1 VRGCEWQLY
10 RLIIKFGQCQQTRQV
25 FLAGFFLP
33 KIGQRFEAGMG
44 TTIIDAEFESS
55 ASLGAP
61 QAVADSPFV
70 VMKFGGSS
78 VSTAEN
84 WRTIARLLQHRL
96 DEGLKPLVVHSAL
109 KGVSNSLAAVLTS
122 AVNGDPS
129 DVLESIR
136 RQHYELA
143 DALGLDGPSMFDET
157 LHELD
162 QLVAGVRLVREVS
175 VRVRVRIMA
184 LGELMA
190 TQLGAAYLESQ
201 SLPVQWFDARD
212 LLTSRSGGN
221 RQTANAYLSATCDF
235 EPETD
240 LQSKLKAAGKIG
252 LTQGFI
258 ARNKNGET
266 VLLGRGGSD
275 TSASYFAAKL
285 QARRLEIWTDVP
297 GMFSADPR
305 LIPSARLLVA
315 LHYDEAQELASAGSS
330 VLHPRCIAPMRES
343 AIPIF
348 IRSTSSPEISG
359 TVISSVT
366 EELEPQVKG
375 ICIRNGQTLIS
386 MDGVGMWHEVG
397 FLAKAFAA
405 FNDNGV
411 SVDLVSTSETNV
423 TVSIDTSDGML
434 SDDVEESL
442 VDDLEKLCRVRVISN
457 CSAVSLVGRKIRTII
472 PRLAPALEVFEE
484 ERIHLMSQAANDLNL
499 SFVVDK
505 QQGPR
510 LVSKLHA
517 TIIRKKGASTVF
529 GASWE
534 RLFSG
539 DDPAS
544 RTRDSWWM
552 KKREQLL
559 DLADEHLNAYVYDRE
574 SVAAA
579 AQSLLDLKNVS
590 RILYAV
596 KANFNAELL
605 KTLGAT
611 GVDFECVSPGEVEW
625 LEQIFPDLELERIL
639 FTPNFAPRDEYEW
652 ALNKGLQVTLDNLYP
667 LQAWPE
673 IFKGKKLFI
682 RVDPGQ
688 GRGHHEHVKTAG
700 VHSKFGV
707 PRFEVGELAKLVD
720 DAGAEVIGIHAHSGS
735 GILDPDNWRS
745 VAAELVLV
753 AEQFPGVKTIDLG
766 GGLGVPE
773 KPGDREFDLERLDE
787 TLAEIRASYPQFD
800 LWLEPG
806 RFLVA
811 RAGVLLTHCTQ
822 TKGKG
827 EMRYVG
833 VGTGMNSLIRPALYG
848 SYHEIVNLSR
858 AELSPSETVTVVGPI
873 CETGDRLGSDRLLP
887 PTQEGDVILIA
898 NAGAYGYVMSSQ
910 YNRREVA
917 KEIVI

>member
-1 VRGCEWQLY
+1 MNPAVEE
-10 RLIIKFGQCQQTRQV
+10 
-25 FLAGFFLP
+25 AS
-33 KIGQRFEAGMG
+33 FEN
-44 TTIIDAEFESS
+44 S
-55 ASLGAP
+55 ALLGASKDI
-61 QAVADSPFV
+61 AESEWV

-78 VSTAEN
+78 VSCAEN
-84 WRTIARLLQHRL
+84 WKTIASLLRQRLNS
-96 DEGLKPLVVHSAL
+96 GLRPVVVHSAL
-109 KGVSNSLAAVLTS
+109 KGVSNSLEGLLKS
-122 AVNGDPS
+122 AVADNPS
-129 DVLESIR
+129 DALDNIR
-136 RQHYELA
+136 VQHYQLA
-143 DALGLDGPSMFDET
+143 ETLGLDGPIMLDDT
-157 LHELD
+157 LHELE

-190 TQLGAAYLESQ
+190 TRLGAAYLESQ
-201 SLPVQWFDARD
+201 SLPVQWSDARD
-212 LLTSRSGGN
+212 LLTSLPHSA
-221 RQTANAYLSATCDF
+221 RQTSAAYLSATCDF
-235 EPETD
+235 EPDQNLE
-240 LQSKLKAAGKIG
+240 LVLSAHKKII

-285 QARRLEIWTDVP
+285 QARRLEVWTDVP
-297 GMFSADPR
+297 GMFSADPKVV
-305 LIPSARLLVA
+305 PSARLLVA

-330 VLHPRCIAPMRES
+330 VLHPRCITPVRES
-343 AIPIF
+343 RIPLF
-348 IRSTSSPEISG
+348 IRSTSNPEIAG
-359 TVISSVT
+359 TVISSIT
-366 EELEPQVKG
+366 EEVEPQVKG
-375 ICIRNGQTLIS
+375 ICIRNGLTLIS

-397 FLAKAFAA
+397 FLAKAFKA
-405 FNDNGV
+405 FSDNGV

-434 SDDVEESL
+434 SDDVEEAL

-510 LVSKLHA
+510 LVGKLHA
-517 TIIRKKGASTVF
+517 TIIRKSGSGSVF
-529 GASWE
+529 GRSWE
-534 RLFSG
+534 RLF
-539 DDPAS
+539 AS
-544 RTRDSWWM
+544 DEPSVRRPDAWWM

-559 DLADEHLNAYVYDRE
+559 QVAEGQLNAYVYDRD
-574 SVAAA
+574 SVTDAAR
-579 AQSLLDLKNVS
+579 SLLGLRNVD

-596 KANFNAELL
+596 KANFNPDLL
-605 KTLGAT
+605 RTLAGE

-625 LEQIFPDLELERIL
+625 LEREIPDFDIGRIL
-639 FTPNFAPRDEYEW
+639 FTPNFAPREEYQW
-652 ALNKGLQVTLDNLYP
+652 ALAKGLQVTLDNLYP

-673 IFKGKKLFI
+673 IFKGKQLFI

-707 PRFEVGELAKLVD
+707 PRFEVDELARLVAA
-720 DAGAEVIGIHAHSGS
+720 AGAEVTGIHAHSGS
-735 GILDPDNWRS
+735 GILDPNNWRS
-745 VAAELVLV
+745 VAGELVLI
-753 AEQFPGVKTIDLG
+753 AERFPNVKTIDLG

-773 KPGDREFDLERLDE
+773 KPGDKEFDVARLDE
-787 TLAEIRASYPQFD
+787 TLAEIRETYPQFK

-811 RAGVLLTHCTQ
+811 RAGVLLTRCTQ

-827 EMRYVG
+827 EMQYIG

-848 SYHEIVNLSR
+848 SYHEIVNLTR
-858 AELSPSETVTVVGPI
+858 ADEAPSETVTVVGPI

-887 PTQEGDVILIA
+887 PTSEGDIILIA

-910 YNRREVA
+910 YNLRDVA
-917 KEIVI
+917 EEIVL

>member
-1 VRGCEWQLY
+1 MS
-10 RLIIKFGQCQQTRQV
+10 TTTT
-25 FLAGFFLP
+25 
-33 KIGQRFEAGMG
+33 EA
-44 TTIIDAEFESS
+44 TFESS
-55 ASLGAP
+55 AALGAP
-61 QAVADSPFV
+61 AAIAESRWV

-84 WRTIARLLQHRL
+84 WHKIAQLLKSRL
-96 DEGLKPLVVHSAL
+96 EAGLLPVVVHSAL
-109 KGVSNSLAAVLTS
+109 KGVSNSLQEVLTAAVAGDRTNALT
-122 AVNGDPS
+122 D
-129 DVLESIR
+129 IR
-136 RQHYELA
+136 EQHYELA
-143 DALGLDGPSMFDET
+143 TALGLDGAAMLDET

-190 TQLGAAYLESQ
+190 TRLGAAYLKNQ
-201 SLPVQWFDARD
+201 SLPVDWLDARE
-212 LLTSRSGGN
+212 LLRSRSRSG
-221 RQTANAYLSATCDF
+221 RQTASTYLSATCDF
-235 EPETD
+235 EPDEELQLRLSTD
-240 LQSKLKAAGKIG
+240 DRIVV
-252 LTQGFI
+252 TQGFI

-297 GMFSADPR
+297 GMFTADPR
-305 LIPSARLLVA
+305 VVPSARLLVA
-315 LHYDEAQELASAGSS
+315 LHYDEAQELSSAGSS
-330 VLHPRCIAPMRES
+330 VLHPRCIAPVRS
-343 AIPIF
+343 ARIPLF
-348 IRSTSSPEISG
+348 IRSTSAPEIAG

-366 EELEPQVKG
+366 EETEPQVKG
-375 ICIRNGQTLIS
+375 ICIRNGLTLIS
-386 MDGVGMWHEVG
+386 MDGVGMWQEVG

-405 FNDNGV
+405 FSENGV
-411 SVDLVSTSETNV
+411 SVDLISTSETNV
-423 TVSIDTSDGML
+423 TVSIDTSDHML
-434 SDDVEESL
+434 SDDVEEAL

-457 CSAVSLVGRKIRTII
+457 CSAISLVGRKIRTII

-510 LVSKLHA
+510 LVVKLHS
-517 TIIRKKGASTVF
+517 TIIRKKGVSTVF
-529 GASWE
+529 GSSWDS
-534 RLFSG
+534 LFAA
-539 DDPAS
+539 DQPAV
-544 RTRDSWWM
+544 RRPDVWWM
-552 KKREQLL
+552 KKRDQLL
-559 DLADEHLNAYVYDRE
+559 SLADQHLNAYVYDRD
-574 SVAAA
+574 SVADAA
-579 AQSLLDLKNVS
+579 NRLLGLKNVD
-590 RILYAV
+590 RILYAM
-596 KANFNAELL
+596 KANFNPDLL
-605 KTLGAT
+605 KTLGNT

-625 LEQIFPDLELERIL
+625 LEENIPNFDIGRIL
-639 FTPNFAPRDEYEW
+639 FTPNFAPRQEYEW
-652 ALNKGLQVTLDNLYP
+652 GIRKGLQVTLDNLYP

-673 IFKGKKLFI
+673 LFNGAKLFI

-707 PRFEVGELAKLVD
+707 PRFEVGDLATLVEA
-720 DAGAEVIGIHAHSGS
+720 AGAEVIGIHAHSGS

-745 VAAELVLV
+745 VASELVLI
-753 AEQFPGVKTIDLG
+753 AEQFPAVKTIDLG

-773 KPGDREFDLERLDE
+773 KPGDKEFDLERLDE
-787 TLAEIRASYPQFD
+787 TLGEIRVAYPQFD

-811 RAGVLLTHCTQ
+811 RAGVLLTRCTQ

-827 EMRYVG
+827 EMCYVG

-858 AELSPSETVTVVGPI
+858 ADQLPSEIVTVVGPI

-887 PTQEGDVILIA
+887 PTEEGDVILIA
-898 NAGAYGYVMSSQ
+898 NAGAYGHVMSSR
-910 YNRREVA
+910 YNLREVA
-917 KEIVI
+917 REIVI

>member
-1 VRGCEWQLY
+1 MSSTIAE
-10 RLIIKFGQCQQTRQV
+10 
-25 FLAGFFLP
+25 AD
-33 KIGQRFEAGMG
+33 FE
-44 TTIIDAEFESS
+44 DSEL
-55 ASLGAP
+55 LGAP
-61 QAVADSPFV
+61 EAIGKSTWI
-70 VMKFGGSS
+70 VMKFGGTS
-78 VSTAEN
+78 VSSAEN
-84 WRTIARLLQHRL
+84 WATIAELLRRRLKQ
-96 DEGLKPLVVHSAL
+96 GLRPVVVQSAL
-109 KGVSNSLAAVLTS
+109 QGVSDALTAVLQS
-122 AVNGDPS
+122 AVTDDPVDTLS
-129 DVLESIR
+129 GIR
-136 RQHYELA
+136 EQHYALA
-143 DALGLDGPSMFDET
+143 EALGLDGPEMLDET
-157 LHELD
+157 LQELE

-190 TQLGAAYLESQ
+190 TRLGAAYLEAQ
-201 SLPVQWFDARD
+201 SLPVQWIDARE
-212 LLTSRSGGN
+212 LLTSRSQST
-221 RQTANAYLSATCDF
+221 RQTANSYLSATCEFTPDAG
-235 EPETD
+235 
-240 LQSKLKAAGKIG
+240 LQSMLASEGKIV

-305 LIPSARLLVA
+305 VVPSARLLVA
-315 LHYDEAQELASAGSS
+315 LHYDEAQELASAGSA
-330 VLHPRCIAPMRES
+330 VLHPRCIAPVRES
-343 AIPIF
+343 KIPLF
-348 IRSTSSPEISG
+348 VRSTAAPQIGG

-366 EELEPQVKG
+366 EEIEPQVKG
-375 ICIRNGQTLIS
+375 ICIRDGLTLIS

-397 FLAKAFAA
+397 FLAKVFTAFSE
-405 FNDNGV
+405 NGV

-442 VDDLEKLCRVRVISN
+442 VDDLEKLCQVRVISN

-499 SFVVDK
+499 SFVIDK

-510 LVSKLHA
+510 LVGKLHA
-517 TIIRKKGASTVF
+517 IIIRKKGATNVF
-529 GASWE
+529 GDSWE
-534 RLFSG
+534 RLFAG
-539 DDPAS
+539 DEPA
-544 RTRDSWWM
+544 TRAPNAWWM

-559 DLADEHLNAYVYDRE
+559 QLADKQLNAYVYDRD
-574 SVAAA
+574 SVAEAA
-579 AQSLLDLKNVS
+579 SDLLGLKNID

-596 KANFNAELL
+596 KANFNVDLL
-605 KTLGAT
+605 QTLAAA

-625 LEQIFPDLELERIL
+625 LEQSVPGLDIERVL
-639 FTPNFAPRDEYEW
+639 FTPNFAPRDEYAW
-652 ALNKGLQVTLDNLYP
+652 AIEKGLQLTLDNLYP

-673 IFKGKKLFI
+673 LFEGKQLFI
-682 RVDPGQ
+682 RIDPGQ

-707 PRFEVGELAKLVD
+707 PRFEIDELSQLVD
-720 DAGAEVIGIHAHSGS
+720 AAGAEVVGIHAHSGS
-735 GILDPDNWRS
+735 GILDPENWRS
-745 VAAELVLV
+745 VAGELVLI
-753 AEQFPGVKTIDLG
+753 AERFPGVKVIDLG

-773 KPGDREFDLERLDE
+773 KPGDKAFDLDRLDE
-787 TLAEIRASYPQFD
+787 TLAEIREAYPQFD

-806 RFLVA
+806 RYLVA
-811 RAGVLLTHCTQ
+811 RAGVLLTRCTQ

-827 EMRYVG
+827 EMRYIG

-858 AELSPSETVTVVGPI
+858 ADQAPSETATVVGPI

-887 PTQEGDVILIA
+887 PTKEGDVILVA
-898 NAGAYGYVMSSQ
+898 NAGAYGYVMSSN
-910 YNRREVA
+910 YNRRDVA
-917 KEIVI
+917 EEIVI

>member
-1 VRGCEWQLY
+1 
-10 RLIIKFGQCQQTRQV
+10 
-25 FLAGFFLP
+25 
-33 KIGQRFEAGMG
+33 MSS
-44 TTIIDAEFESS
+44 TIIEAVFEDS
-55 ASLGAP
+55 ALLGAP
-61 QAVADSPFV
+61 GNVAESPWV
-70 VMKFGGSS
+70 VMKFGGTS

-84 WRTIARLLQHRL
+84 WRTVAGLLRRRLN
-96 DEGLKPLVVHSAL
+96 EGLRPVVVHSAL
-109 KGVSNSLAAVLTS
+109 KGVSNALGAVLEAAV
-122 AVNGDPS
+122 ADDPTE
-129 DVLESIR
+129 LLGEIR
-136 RQHYELA
+136 DQHYALA
-143 DALGLDGPSMFDET
+143 EALRLDGPAMLDET
-157 LHELD
+157 LHELQ
-162 QLVAGVRLVREVS
+162 QLVAGVRLIREVS

-190 TQLGAAYLESQ
+190 TRLGAAYLESQ
-201 SLPVQWFDARD
+201 SLPVEWLDARD
-212 LLTSRSGGN
+212 LLTSRSQN
-221 RQTANAYLSATCDF
+221 SRQTSAAYLSATCEFGADA
-235 EPETD
+235 E
-240 LQSKLKAAGKIG
+240 LQSTLLAGNNII

-285 QARRLEIWTDVP
+285 QARRLEIWTDVA
-297 GMFSADPR
+297 GLFTADPR
-305 LIPSARLLVA
+305 VVPSARLLVA
-315 LHYDEAQELASAGSS
+315 LHYDEAQELASAGST
-330 VLHPRCIAPMRES
+330 VLHPRCINPVRKS
-343 AIPIF
+343 RIPLF
-348 IRSTSSPEISG
+348 IRSTTAPQIGG

-366 EELEPQVKG
+366 EEIEPQVKG
-375 ICIRNGQTLIS
+375 ICSRNGLTLIS
-386 MDGVGMWHEVG
+386 MDGAGMWHEVG

-405 FNDNGV
+405 FSDNGV

-423 TVSIDTSDGML
+423 TVSIDTSDRML

-442 VDDLEKLCRVRVISN
+442 VNDLEQLCRVRLISN
-457 CSAVSLVGRKIRTII
+457 CTAVSLVGRKIRTII

-510 LVSKLHA
+510 LVRKLHA
-517 TIIRKKGASTVF
+517 IIIRKKGASNVF
-529 GASWE
+529 GSSWE
-534 RLFSG
+534 RLFA
-539 DDPAS
+539 DEEPAA
-544 RTRDSWWM
+544 RAPDAWWM
-552 KKREQLL
+552 KKHEQLL
-559 DLADEHLNAYVYDRE
+559 ALADGHLNAYVYDRD
-574 SVAAA
+574 SVIEAS
-579 AQSLLDLKNVS
+579 QELLGLKNIE

-596 KANFNAELL
+596 KANFNADLL
-605 KTLGAT
+605 RTLSET

-625 LEQIFPDLELERIL
+625 LEETIPGLDLQRIL
-639 FTPNFAPRDEYEW
+639 FTPNFASRAETAW
-652 ALNKGLQVTLDNLYP
+652 ALEKRLQLTLDNLYP

-673 IFKGKKLFI
+673 LFKDRKLFI

-707 PRFEVGELAKLVD
+707 PRFEIEELAKLVAAAD
-720 DAGAEVIGIHAHSGS
+720 AEVIGIHAHSGS
-735 GILDPDNWRS
+735 GILDPENWRS
-745 VAAELVLV
+745 VASELVLI
-753 AEQFPGVKTIDLG
+753 AEQFPAVKTIDLG

-773 KPGDREFDLERLDE
+773 KPGDKAFDLNRLDE
-787 TLAEIRASYPQFD
+787 TLAEFRTAYPQFS

-806 RFLVA
+806 RYLVA

-822 TKGKG
+822 TKGKD

-858 AELSPSETVTVVGPI
+858 IEQAPSETVTVVGPI

-887 PTQEGDVILIA
+887 PTTEGDVILIA

-910 YNRREVA
+910 YNRRDVA
-917 KEIVI
+917 EEIVI

>member
-1 VRGCEWQLY
+1 MNETM
-10 RLIIKFGQCQQTRQV
+10 I
-25 FLAGFFLP
+25 
-33 KIGQRFEAGMG
+33 E
-44 TTIIDAEFESS
+44 AEFESTT
-55 ASLGAP
+55 SLGAP
-61 QAVADSPFV
+61 QAVADSPWV

-84 WRTIARLLQHRL
+84 WRTIANLLQRRL
-96 DEGLKPLVVHSAL
+96 DEGLQPLVVHSAL
-109 KGVSNSLAAVLTS
+109 QGVSNSLEEILTS

-129 DVLESIR
+129 DVLEEIR
-136 RQHYELA
+136 AQHYELA
-143 DALGLDGPSMFDET
+143 ASLGLDGPSMLDDA
-157 LHELD
+157 LRELG
-162 QLVAGVRLVREVS
+162 QLVAGVSLVREVS

-201 SLPVQWFDARD
+201 SLPVAWIDARD
-212 LLTSRSGGN
+212 LLTSRSRSN

-235 EPETD
+235 EPDINLQAT
-240 LQSKLKAAGKIG
+240 LQSTGKIV

-297 GMFSADPR
+297 GMFTADPR
-305 LIPSARLLVA
+305 VVPSARLLVA
-315 LHYDEAQELASAGSS
+315 LHYDEAQELASAGSA
-330 VLHPRCIAPMRES
+330 VLHPRCITPVRES
-343 AIPIF
+343 GIPIF
-348 IRSTSSPEISG
+348 IRSTRAPEISG

-366 EELEPQVKG
+366 EEVEPQVKG

-423 TVSIDTSDGML
+423 TVSVDTSDGML

-442 VDDLEKLCRVRVISN
+442 VDDLEKLCKVRVISN
-457 CSAVSLVGRKIRTII
+457 CSSVSLVGRKIRTII
-472 PRLAPALEVFEE
+472 PRLAAALEVFEE

-505 QQGPR
+505 QQGSR
-510 LVSKLHA
+510 LVSKLHSI
-517 TIIRKKGASTVF
+517 IIRKKGASTVF
-529 GASWE
+529 GSSWE
-534 RLFSG
+534 RLFAG
-539 DDPAS
+539 DEAAV
-544 RTRDSWWM
+544 RTPDAWWM
-552 KKREQLL
+552 KKRAQLL
-559 DLADEHLNAYVYDRE
+559 KLADGQMNAYVYDRD
-574 SVAAA
+574 SVTEVAK
-579 AQSLLDLKNVS
+579 SLLNLKNVS

-605 KTLGAT
+605 KALGEA

-625 LEQIFPDLELERIL
+625 LEQVFPDLDLGRIL
-639 FTPNFAPRDEYEW
+639 FTPNFAPRAEYEW
-652 ALNKGLQVTLDNLYP
+652 ALDKGLRVTLDNLYP

-673 IFKGKKLFI
+673 IFRGKKLFI

-707 PRFEVGELAKLVD
+707 PRFEVGELAKLVEL
-720 DAGAEVIGIHAHSGS
+720 AGAEVIGIHAHSGS

-745 VAAELVLV
+745 VAGELVLI

-773 KPGDREFDLERLDE
+773 KPGDRAFDLQRLDD
-787 TLAEIRASYPQFD
+787 TLAEIRETYPQFD

-811 RAGVLLTHCTQ
+811 RAGVLLTRCTQ

-858 AELSPSETVTVVGPI
+858 ADEPPSETVTVVGPI

-887 PTQEGDVILIA
+887 PTKEGDVILVA

-917 KEIVI
+917 REIVI